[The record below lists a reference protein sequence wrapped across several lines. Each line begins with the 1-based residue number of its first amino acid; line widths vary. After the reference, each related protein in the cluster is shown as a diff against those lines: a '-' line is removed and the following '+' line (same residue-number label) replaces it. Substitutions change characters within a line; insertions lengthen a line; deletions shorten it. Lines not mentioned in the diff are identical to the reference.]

1 MELYLKAVEKG
12 STNAMIQIA
21 WIHLNGQEGKPMDAV
36 KALYWYEKAIDK
48 GDITAMPRIGNLYY
62 QGEYGVAK
70 DYAKAAEYYES
81 YYENEKKNEAYL
93 DNLIEIYSRGG
104 YGIIKD
110 KEKAKYWK
118 NIRIN

>member
-1 MELYLKAVEKG
+1 
-12 STNAMIQIA
+12 MIQIA